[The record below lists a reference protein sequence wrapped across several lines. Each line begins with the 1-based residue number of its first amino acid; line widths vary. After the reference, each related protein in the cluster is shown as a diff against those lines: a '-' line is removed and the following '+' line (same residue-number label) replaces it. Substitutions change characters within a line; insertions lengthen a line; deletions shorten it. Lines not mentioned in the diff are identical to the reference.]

1 MRTFPT
7 RDIFM
12 PEEFKFDLELIL
24 KTGLDISPD
33 CFAIFHQDMVIYC
46 NNTFASIFGL
56 NKQQVI
62 GQTNKALLKL
72 SWSTRQGLIIDTA
85 NFEHWYANIEKQYE
99 EKTLNQFESDL
110 TDGRWFKMTRMS
122 LDDGSTLIF
131 GVNITDLKQTQ
142 ASLEKANQQI
152 ELLANTDALTA
163 THNRRSFY
171 LLAEQA
177 INNAKRYYQP
187 LSLLLIDL
195 DHFKKIN
202 DNFGHEAG
210 DFILKEF
217 SRRCQQF
224 IRESDSLSRIGG
236 EEFTILLP
244 QTERAEASII
254 AEELRIFICSHS
266 FYIESLD
273 CHVDLSV
280 SIGISALT
288 TKTETI
294 KDLLAQADRA
304 LYHSKANG
312 RNQVNNDLPFK

>member
-1 MRTFPT
+1 MLT
-7 RDIFM
+7 
-12 PEEFKFDLELIL
+12 EFKLDIEFIL
-24 KTGLDISPD
+24 KAGLDISPD
-33 CFAIFHQDMVIYC
+33 CFGILHHDIVVYC
-46 NNTFASIFGL
+46 NNTFASAFGIS
-56 NKQQVI
+56 KEQAI
-62 GQTNKALLKL
+62 GKTNRSLLKL
-72 SWSTRQGLIIDTA
+72 AWSSHQGI
-85 NFEHWYANIEKQYE
+85 NIETDNFDLWYE
-99 EKTLNQFESDL
+99 NNIDKLYEAKTLNQFETDL
-110 TDGRWFKMTRMS
+110 IDGRWFKMTRMN
-122 LDDGSTLIF
+122 LENNFTLLF

-142 ASLEKANQQI
+142 ASLQKANQQI
-152 ELLANTDALTA
+152 EVLANTDALTA

-177 INNAKRYYQP
+177 IKNAKRYYQP

-202 DNFGHEAG
+202 DNFGHEVG
-210 DFILKEF
+210 DFVLKEF
-217 SRRCQQF
+217 SYRCQQF

-244 QTERAEASII
+244 QTESAEATII
-254 AEELRIFICSHS
+254 AEEIRLFINSHS

-288 TKTETI
+288 TKKESI

-312 RNQVNNDLPFK
+312 RNQVTNGLPLN